1 MNKFSIEA
9 ISVGKYGALRV
20 AVPEKLAKSMLF
32 LGIGQTRRNLEWVA
46 QSAPDDMIVIE
57 ALPYLKAQE
66 AKEMEMVG
74 EVCLKKVF
82 EQFDITKLVVY
93 AESQAAIVLVH
104 VLAASDVLPQKVVLL
119 SPMGLNYS
127 SLGRTEAQRYSSLMH
142 RSRKFW
148 SHRNQRLA
156 TAPNRET
163 AAVLLADMLKNWKM
177 TRTALKFAAN
187 QNVIARAR
195 KLAEKIPVHI
205 FTGDNDELFPYKEI
219 KQEIGGSSKV
229 IFHELVHTRHYN
241 RATKRGMRQLYKI
254 NDSL

>member
-9 ISVGKYGALRV
+9 ISVGKYGTLRV
-20 AVPEKLAKSMLF
+20 AVPEKPAKSMLF
-32 LGIGQTRRNLEWVA
+32 LGIGQRRQNLDWTA
-46 QSAPDDMIVIE
+46 QSAPDDMIVVE

-104 VLAASDVLPQKVVLL
+104 VLAVSDVLPRKVVLL

-127 SLGRTEAQRYSSLMH
+127 SLGHTEAQRHRSLMQ

-148 SHRNQRLA
+148 RHRNQRL
-156 TAPNRET
+156 TTTPNRET
-163 AAVLLADMLKNWKM
+163 AAVLVADMLKYWKM
-177 TRTALKFAAN
+177 TRAGLKFAAN
-187 QNVIARAR
+187 QNVKARALE
-195 KLAEKIPVHI
+195 LAEKIPVHI

-219 KQEIGGSSKV
+219 KQEIGDGSKV

-241 RATKRGMRQLYKI
+241 RATKRGMGQLRKI